1 MLARSHR
8 LRALLVVLTG
18 AALSS
23 VFGCGDDGLS
33 RRYSVTGKV
42 TYKGEPVQKGKIS
55 FSPEDS
61 AGRGASG
68 DIENG
73 SYSLTTQDPGDGAL
87 PGKYKVVVDTRQVDE
102 ALLKS
107 ETEKFAA
114 KRKIEGLKVIPQEV
128 QAKVLS
134 QTKSLTPTKYMS
146 SQSTP
151 LTVEVK
157 AESNTIDI
165 KLED

>member
-1 MLARSHR
+1 

-23 VFGCGDDGLS
+23 LSGCGDDGLA
-33 RRYSVTGKV
+33 RRYSVSGKV
-42 TYKGEPVQKGKIS
+42 SYKGEPVQKGKIS

-61 AGRGASG
+61 TGRGASG
-68 DIENG
+68 DIVDG

-87 PGKYKVVVDTRQVDE
+87 PGKYKVVVDSRQIDE

-128 QAKVLS
+128 QGKVLS
-134 QTKSLTPTKYMS
+134 QAKSLTPLKYLSPQS
-146 SQSTP
+146 SP
-151 LTVEVK
+151 LSVEVK
-157 AESNTIDI
+157 AESNTINI
-165 KLED
+165 TLED